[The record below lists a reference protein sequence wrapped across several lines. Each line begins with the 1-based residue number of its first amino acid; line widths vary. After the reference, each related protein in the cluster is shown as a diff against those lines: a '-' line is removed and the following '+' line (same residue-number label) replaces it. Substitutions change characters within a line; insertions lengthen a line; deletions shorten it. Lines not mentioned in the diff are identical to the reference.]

1 MKEEFFTKLPMFP
14 GFYGT
19 VLEIQP
25 EENETIV
32 EGILCD
38 LSEEKYGP
46 ISTREYYTT
55 YLAFYDKLLNKCWA
69 EIEYDYKT
77 PESNSI
83 EQFASVVEYQ
93 LHTDVDLDVEF
104 KDLKLW
110 SPREYNF
117 RNDEVDCTAILDPN
131 ELLIKVK
138 ENYDA
143 LIPYCKERFTSYD
156 GYISFVSNDAAVWV
170 KALEDMCNGI
180 ESEEFMSIGSSNLIE
195 VLLEFLLWTKNKEF
209 WRDHEYIDDVYSN
222 TAYAVLS
229 DDLITFLTS
238 EEVFNEYKE
247 YRRQYNLLK
256 EELKNSKDL
265 HEIDTKYLEQ
275 VTKELYEKFDEIV
288 ENSLDNF

>member
-19 VLEIQP
+19 PLDIQP
-25 EENETIV
+25 EENDTIIDS
-32 EGILCD
+32 ILYD
-38 LSEEKYGP
+38 LSDEKYGP
-46 ISTREYYTT
+46 ISTRECYST
-55 YLAFYDKLLNKCWA
+55 YASFYDKLLNMCWR

-77 PESNSI
+77 PESRSM
-83 EQFASVVEYQ
+83 EQFASVVEYR
-93 LHTDVDLDVEF
+93 LSMDVDLDVEF

-110 SPREYNF
+110 SPREHNF

-131 ELLIKVK
+131 ELLVKVK

-143 LIPYCKERFTSYD
+143 LIPYCKDRFTSYD

-170 KALEDMCNGI
+170 KALEDMCKGI
-180 ESEEFMSIGSSNLIE
+180 ESEEFMSIGSSNLIYA
-195 VLLEFLLWTKNKEF
+195 LLEFLLWTKNKEF
-209 WRDHEYIDDVYSN
+209 WRDHDYIYDVYSN
-222 TAYAVLS
+222 IAYAVLS

-256 EELKNSKDL
+256 EELKNDEDL
-265 HEIDTKYLEQ
+265 YKLEQAYLEQ

-288 ENSLDNF
+288 KNSLDNF

>member
-19 VLEIQP
+19 PLEIQP
-25 EENETIV
+25 EENGTIV
-32 EGILCD
+32 DSILYD
-38 LSEEKYGP
+38 LLGEKYES
-46 ISTREYYTT
+46 ISIRECYTT
-55 YLAFYDKLLNKCWA
+55 FLSFYDKLLNTCWR

-77 PESNSI
+77 PESRSI
-83 EQFASVVEYQ
+83 EQFASVVEHQ
-93 LHTDVDLDVEF
+93 LHLDVDLDVEF

-110 SPREYNF
+110 SPQYYNF
-117 RNDEVDCTAILDPN
+117 KNDEVDCTAILDPN

-143 LIPYCKERFTSYD
+143 LIPYCKDRFTSYD
-156 GYISFVSNDAAVWV
+156 GYISFVSNNADVWV

-180 ESEEFMSIGSSNLIE
+180 ESEEFMSIGSSILIE
-195 VLLEFLLWTKNKEF
+195 VLLEFLLWTKNEEF
-209 WRDHEYIDDVYSN
+209 WRDHAYIYDVYSN
-222 TAYAVLS
+222 TAYAELS
-229 DDLITFLTS
+229 ADLIDFLTS

-247 YRRQYNLLK
+247 YKRQYNLLK
-256 EELKNSKDL
+256 EELKNDKDL
-265 HEIDTKYLEQ
+265 YKLEQAYLEQ

>member
-1 MKEEFFTKLPMFP
+1 MFP

-19 VLEIQP
+19 PLEIQP
-25 EENETIV
+25 EENDTIIDS
-32 EGILCD
+32 ILYD
-38 LSEEKYGP
+38 LSDEKYGP
-46 ISTREYYTT
+46 ISTRECYTT
-55 YLAFYDKLLNKCWA
+55 YLSFYNKLLNKCWA

-77 PESNSI
+77 PESRSI

-93 LHTDVDLDVEF
+93 LSMDVDLDVEF

-110 SPREYNF
+110 SPQYYNF
-117 RNDEVDCTAILDPN
+117 KNDEVDCTAILDPN

-143 LIPYCKERFTSYD
+143 LIPYCKDRFTSCD
-156 GYISFVSNDAAVWV
+156 GYISFVSNNAAVWV
-170 KALEDMCNGI
+170 KALEDMCNGV
-180 ESEEFMSIGSSNLIE
+180 ESEEFMSIGSSILIE

-209 WRDHEYIDDVYSN
+209 WRDHDYIYDVYSN
-222 TAYAVLS
+222 IAYAVLS

-256 EELKNSKDL
+256 EELKNDKDL
-265 HEIDTKYLEQ
+265 YKLEQAYLEQ

-288 ENSLDNF
+288 KNSLDNF